1 MPGTRP
7 PVFVPAG
14 LAEVIALHREMF
26 GGWTMTAT
34 APEGGAPAAPAASA
48 EPPAT
53 PGQPPASAAPQQPA
67 QPPVGETPEQTISR
81 LTAELTSARQ
91 EAGKSRVNAKQA
103 AADEARNSLVQEL
116 GRALGLIK
124 TEGEQVDPAKLTAQL
139 TEQQAAA
146 TGAQVQLAVFKAAA
160 KHGAD
165 PEALLDS
172 NTFLRSLDGL
182 APADADK
189 IDAAIKAAVE
199 TNPKL
204 KTAPAAGRSGA
215 EFAGGTG
222 EQRKQPASLDAA
234 VRAAYGA

>member
-1 MPGTRP
+1 MPGATHYP
-7 PVFVPAG
+7 TPAD

-34 APEGGAPAAPAASA
+34 APEGGAPAAPTADA

-53 PGQPPASAAPQQPA
+53 PGQPPAPAAQQQPA
-67 QPPVGETPEQTISR
+67 QPPAGETAEQTIAR

-103 AADEARNSLVQEL
+103 AADEARQSLVQEI
-116 GRALGLIK
+116 GKALGIVK
-124 TEGEQVDPAKLTAQL
+124 DESEQVDPAKLTAQL
-139 TEQQAAA
+139 TDQQAAA
-146 TGAQVQLAVFKAAA
+146 QAAQVQLQVFKAAA

-172 NTFLRSLDGL
+172 NSFLRTLDGL

-199 TNPKL
+199 ANPKL

-222 EQRKQPASLDAA
+222 EARKQPASLDAA
-234 VRAAYGA
+234 VRAAYSAS